1 MDNRNIMENDIEQV
15 LLSQEQLKEIV
26 KNLGERITE
35 DYQGKKLLLV
45 SVLKGSVVFMG
56 DLMREIKL
64 PLYARRDF

>member
-1 MDNRNIMENDIEQV
+1 MDNRNIMDNDIEQV

-56 DLMREIKL
+56 DLMR
-64 PLYARRDF
+64 